1 MFKRMI
7 NGKGIVYDRNGEY
20 ISALVEYTLMV
31 CIPNGKDMVLWKI
44 AFGSGNRCGK
54 R

>member
-1 MFKRMI
+1 MMKHII
-7 NGKGIVYDRNGEY
+7 NGKGIVYGHNGEY
-20 ISALVEYTLMV
+20 ISALMEYTLMV
-31 CIPNGKDMVLWKI
+31 FLPSGKDMVLWKF